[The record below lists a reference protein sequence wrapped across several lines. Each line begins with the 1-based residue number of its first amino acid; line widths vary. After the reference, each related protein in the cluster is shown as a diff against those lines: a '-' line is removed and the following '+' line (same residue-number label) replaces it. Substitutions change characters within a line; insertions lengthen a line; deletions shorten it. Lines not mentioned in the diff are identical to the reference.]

1 MKRKAFALIGVLS
14 LVSLAACGDDDSSST
29 ADTTAAA
36 TADTTAAA
44 TEDTT
49 AAATADT
56 TAAAAVSLAGVC
68 PDTVTFQTDW
78 NPESEHGFLYQ
89 MVGDGY
95 EVDAKG
101 VRVTG
106 PLVAGGVDTGV
117 KIQVRAG
124 GPAVGFSSPTSL
136 MYQDPDIFLAFV
148 STDGAVQD
156 SGEFPTMT
164 VVAPFNINPQIIMW
178 DPATYPDVKTI
189 ADLKATGAKIRY
201 FGGAAYMEY
210 FTANGIL
217 DKKQVDGTYDGTPA
231 NFVADGGKSAQ
242 QGFATSEPYYYEKVL
257 KDWGKPVAYQT
268 VHDAGWTAYAQSLG
282 GKPETIEKYKDC
294 LKLLVPIIQQAQ
306 VDYVTDPAKT
316 NALILDLVK
325 QYNNG
330 WLYDEGQAAA
340 AVELALQNKLI
351 ANSPDGTLGIV
362 VIMEDELD
370 IDPKAVHTPAG
381 RALLIDVQF
390 LGVLLPGNGSGHRW
404 KHRRSNSKHDGVL

>member
-1 MKRKAFALIGVLS
+1 MKRKAAAIIGVLS
-14 LVSLAACGDDDSSST
+14 LVSLAACGGDDGETTD
-29 ADTTAAA
+29 TAAA
-36 TADTTAAA
+36 TEETTAAA
-44 TEDTT
+44 TEETT
-49 AAATADT
+49 APATEET
-56 TAAAAVSLAGVC
+56 TAPAAEPVSLAGVC
-68 PDTVTFQTDW
+68 PETVTFQTDW

-89 MVGDGY
+89 LVGDNY
-95 EVDAKG
+95 EVDASG

-106 PLVAGGVDTGV
+106 PLVASGGVDTGV
-117 KIQVRAG
+117 KVQVRAG

-136 MYQDPDIFLAFV
+136 MYQDPDIFLGFV

-189 ADLKATGAKIRY
+189 ADLKATGAKVRH
-201 FGGAAYMEY
+201 FGGVAYIEY
-210 FTANGIL
+210 FKANGIL
-217 DKKQVDGTYDGTPA
+217 DEKQLDASYDGTPA
-231 NFVADGGKSAQ
+231 NFVADGGKAAQ

-257 KDWGKPVAYQT
+257 TDWGKPVAYQT

-306 VDYVTDPAKT
+306 VDYVADPAET

-340 AVELALQNKLI
+340 AVELAIQNKLI
-351 ANSPDGTLGIV
+351 ANSPDGTLGSFDLQRVEDFIKIAVPTYEKIGAKMKEGITAADIV
-362 VIMEDELD
+362 TNEF
-370 IDPKAVHTPAG
+370 IDPSIK
-381 RALLIDVQF
+381 
-390 LGVLLPGNGSGHRW
+390 LP
-404 KHRRSNSKHDGVL
+404 

>member
-351 ANSPDGTLGIV
+351 ANSPDGTLGSIDMARVDDFIKIAVPTYEKIGAKMKEGLTAADIV
-362 VIMEDELD
+362 TNEF
-370 IDPKAVHTPAG
+370 IDPSIK
-381 RALLIDVQF
+381 
-390 LGVLLPGNGSGHRW
+390 LP
-404 KHRRSNSKHDGVL
+404 